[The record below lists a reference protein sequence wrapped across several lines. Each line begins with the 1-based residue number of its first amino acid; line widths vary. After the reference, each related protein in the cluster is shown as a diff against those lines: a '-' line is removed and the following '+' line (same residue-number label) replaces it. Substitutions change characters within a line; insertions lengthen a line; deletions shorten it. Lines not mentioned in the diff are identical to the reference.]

1 MKSWFRSART
11 HSASGRFACF
21 AVVLLLASCQTVG
34 GSAGGGGAVEP
45 GPAPVVVRPGQLS
58 RGDQTEAA
66 RLLVSARASFQAR
79 RFQEVV
85 RTAADI
91 LDRFAAADASG
102 DGLRLS
108 ARAEFELGRMERAE
122 SAAGEYLA
130 LLSAG
135 DARGTEMRLLQAGA
149 LVGDPEAQLDR
160 LLQIDSG
167 ATDDEMERARPV
179 VVAASDSLGL
189 EALERVI
196 AASAGRG
203 PLFAV
208 AGARLSVGLLEAGR
222 VEDARVFAQSAIDT
236 GAGGQELTWAE
247 GVLRG
252 ELPEG
257 RGRTTTFQI
266 GVVLPMGGPPAL
278 AEFAGLIAEGIEVAA
293 ATVLGEE
300 FSVTLVTR
308 DDEGDPALSAQSVE
322 SLEAEGVAG
331 VIGLLQ
337 DESLVAAGMS
347 RDFGLP
353 LVSPTARSAAQAG
366 DGVYSLEGPDAE
378 AAASVALYAA
388 SRGFQRVAI
397 VHPRTLD
404 AAAEADAFEAAA
416 ATLGI
421 PVVGR
426 FTYEAGA
433 TFFESQILSA
443 RDSLRMVEV
452 QALGLGED
460 DTLHVEMLEP
470 VALFL
475 PIPPEDVEFLAP
487 QVSHFGLDTLAIE
500 ILGTSGWTDPQT
512 LAVVDTRHTTGVVA
526 TAPIGTGAESMGRQR
541 FRQAYEDYFQRSLV
555 GETAGIG
562 YDATLLLLEAL
573 RPGRIRP
580 GEVHAS
586 FRELAGVEGA
596 TGLFSVIEG
605 RVAHETEVVR
615 INNRIPVP
623 IEVR

>member
-1 MKSWFRSART
+1 
-11 HSASGRFACF
+11 
-21 AVVLLLASCQTVG
+21 V
-34 GSAGGGGAVEP
+34 
-45 GPAPVVVRPGQLS
+45 PVVVSPGQIS
-58 RGDQTEAA
+58 RGDQAEAG
-66 RLLVSARASFQAR
+66 RLLVAAQASFQAR
-79 RFQEVV
+79 RLQEAL
-85 RTAADI
+85 RTVADI
-91 LDRFAAADASG
+91 LDRFESADASG
-102 DGLRLS
+102 DALRLR
-108 ARAEFELGRMERAE
+108 ARAEYELGSLERAE
-122 SAAGEYLA
+122 ASAGEYLA
-130 LLSAG
+130 LLSDG
-135 DARGTEMRLLQAGA
+135 DVRGTEMRLLQADA
-149 LVGDPEAQLDR
+149 LAGDPEEQLDR
-160 LLQIDSG
+160 LLRIDSG
-167 ATDDEMERARPV
+167 ATDEEIERARPV
-179 VVAASDSLGL
+179 AVAASDSLSL
-189 EALERVI
+189 EALESVVAGI
-196 AASAGRG
+196 EGRG
-203 PLFAV
+203 PLFAI
-208 AGARLSVGLLEAGR
+208 AGARLSVGLLEADR
-222 VEDARVFAQSAIDT
+222 VGAARVFAQSTIES
-236 GAGGQELTWAE
+236 GAGGEELAWAE

-278 AEFAGLIAEGIEVAA
+278 AEFASLIAEGIEVAA

-300 FSVTLVTR
+300 FSVTVVTR

-347 RDFGLP
+347 RDLGLP

-366 DGVYSLEGPDAE
+366 DGVYSLEGADAE
-378 AAASVALYAA
+378 AAASVARYAA
-388 SRGFQRVAI
+388 SRAFQRVAI
-397 VHPRTLD
+397 VYPQTPD
-404 AAAEADAFEAAA
+404 ARAEADAFEAAA
-416 ATLGI
+416 AALGI

-512 LAVVDTRHTTGVVA
+512 LEVVDTRHTNGVVA
-526 TAPIGTGAESMGRQR
+526 TAPTGTGAESVGRQR

-580 GEVHAS
+580 GEVHNS
-586 FRELAGVEGA
+586 FRGLAGVEGA

-605 RVAHETEVVR
+605 RVVRETGVVR